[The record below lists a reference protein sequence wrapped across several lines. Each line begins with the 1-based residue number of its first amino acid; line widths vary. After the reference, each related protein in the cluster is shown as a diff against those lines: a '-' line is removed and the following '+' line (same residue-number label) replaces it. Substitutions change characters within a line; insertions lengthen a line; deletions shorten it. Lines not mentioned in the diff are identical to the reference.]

1 MTSATHPMIYAS
13 LAKVMA
19 EVGHIGKTRK
29 NQAQNYQFRGVDDV
43 VAHVQD
49 IMAQHGVLCV
59 PRVVER
65 ERDIVPSKSGGSMAS
80 VRLLVEHTFFA
91 ADGSSVVCTTLGEAM
106 DSGDKASNKAMSAAL
121 KYALTETL
129 LIPTYE
135 VDRDTEE
142 HSPQVAPPAPKAP
155 PAPASKPSPPSNVTP
170 IGTSGFRPAA
180 GVAPSAG
187 ASRATSASV
196 SGGSAPLEAQIAEWA
211 QKFAQCATLDALDA
225 AGRELAQSRNTQL
238 KAACRG
244 AFDMRREVLR
254 KAAS

>member
-1 MTSATHPMIYAS
+1 MSEPKIYAA

-19 EVGHIGKTRK
+19 DVGAIGKTRK
-29 NQAQNYQFRGVDDV
+29 NEAQKYQFRGVDDV

-49 IMAQHGVLCV
+49 VMTAHGVVCV

-65 ERDIVPSKSGGSMAS
+65 ERELLDSRSGGKMAS

-91 ADGSSVVCTTLGEAM
+91 ADGSHVVCTTLGEAM

-142 HSPQVAPPAPKAP
+142 QSPQLAQRQPVAGQVATVPKTP
-155 PAPASKPSPPSNVTP
+155 TPSNV
-170 IGTSGFRPAA
+170 RPLND
-180 GVAPSAG
+180 
-187 ASRATSASV
+187 ATLPWEAKIN
-196 SGGSAPLEAQIAEWA
+196 EAQTVEQLAVVASAIAKES
-211 QKFAQCATLDALDA
+211 DAVKKA
-225 AGRELAQSRNTQL
+225 VRELWNRRHAALAAQEKRAENAQP
-238 KAACRG
+238 RG
-244 AFDMRREVLR
+244 V
-254 KAAS
+254 K

>member
-1 MTSATHPMIYAS
+1 MTSATHPMIYAA

-80 VRLLVEHTFFA
+80 VRLLVEHTFYA

-142 HSPQVAPPAPKAP
+142 HSPQVAPPAPKTP

-170 IGTSGFRPAA
+170 M
-180 GVAPSAG
+180 G
-187 ASRATSASV
+187 AT
-196 SGGSAPLEAQIAEWA
+196 LEAQIAEWA
-211 QKFAQCATLDALDA
+211 QKFASCATLDALDA
-225 AGRELAQSRNTQL
+225 AGRELAQSRNVQL

-244 AFDMRREVLR
+244 AFDMRRETLR

>member
-1 MTSATHPMIYAS
+1 MTNATHPMIYAA

-80 VRLLVEHTFFA
+80 VRLLVEHTFYA
-91 ADGSSVVCTTLGEAM
+91 ADGSAVVCTTLGEAM

-142 HSPQVAPPAPKAP
+142 HSPQVAPPAPKTP

-170 IGTSGFRPAA
+170 M
-180 GVAPSAG
+180 G
-187 ASRATSASV
+187 AT
-196 SGGSAPLEAQIAEWA
+196 LEAQIAEWA
-211 QKFAQCATLDALDA
+211 QKFASCATLAELDA
-225 AGRELAQSRNTQL
+225 AGRELAKSSNVAL
-238 KAACRG
+238 KQACRPSY
-244 AFDMRREVLR
+244 DMRRSVLSR
-254 KAAS
+254 AS